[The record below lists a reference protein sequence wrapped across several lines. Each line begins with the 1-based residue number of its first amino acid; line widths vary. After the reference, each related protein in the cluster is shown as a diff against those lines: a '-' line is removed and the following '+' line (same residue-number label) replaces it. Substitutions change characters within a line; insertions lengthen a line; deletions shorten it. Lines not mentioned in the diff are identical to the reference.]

1 MLLWIIL
8 FGPTQAEELLISYF
22 PLFQSFLTLLGE
34 TTRPTEWQPLWKT
47 KYFCVIC
54 KAQLPFNNFTRQTR
68 TPSSVCMLRNHITKI
83 IKNSYRDIRLRSSAS
98 QPIVNCLLFFNAFHI
113 FTVIPICCNYNK
125 IYMLF
130 HSYHH
135 FQFYKINIPFLTL
148 GYWRADIAEK

>member
-98 QPIVNCLLFFNAFHI
+98 QPIVNCLCYFL
-113 FTVIPICCNYNK
+113 
-125 IYMLF
+125 MLF
-130 HSYHH
+130 ISSLS
-135 FQFYKINIPFLTL
+135 FQSVATTIKYICYFIHITTSSFTK
-148 GYWRADIAEK
+148 